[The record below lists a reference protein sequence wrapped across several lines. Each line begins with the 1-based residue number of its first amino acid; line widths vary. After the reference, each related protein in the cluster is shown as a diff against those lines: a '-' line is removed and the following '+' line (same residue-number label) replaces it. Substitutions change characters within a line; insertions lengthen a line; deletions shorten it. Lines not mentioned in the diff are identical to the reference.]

1 MLLDTI
7 QTYGFTYAQ
16 VSLVNA
22 QAKDACVNLDK
33 KKTSGSRGLWIAH
46 HLSAIIE

>member
-7 QTYGFTYAQ
+7 QTYGSTYAQ

-22 QAKDACVNLDK
+22 QAKDARVNF
-33 KKTSGSRGLWIAH
+33 G
-46 HLSAIIE
+46 